1 MTPVALRDPYGEAP
15 DTAVWVKGQLHCH
28 TSRSFDGRMSVE
40 EVAAAY
46 LRQGFDFVCVTDH
59 DRLWDR
65 SEWHDGLLLVPGE
78 ESTLARP
85 FPPLGRHLVR
95 LLTTEPVPRLAPA
108 ADKMERTVRTGG
120 LLAAAHPA
128 WSGNLGTGRWSVE
141 ALCDPRLSLVE
152 IVNHH
157 APTSANLALWDA
169 ALASRGPD
177 APLWATAV
185 DDSHRPEQVGRGWVW
200 VRVGRPLR
208 DYASPHEAAEALRSS
223 LARGAFY
230 ASTGLRASFSAATA
244 SGHPEVRVTVGR
256 EGMDRRP
263 PVVRFVGRGGRAL
276 AESEGWE
283 ALYPVRGDEGYV
295 RVEVEGD
302 GRSRAWSQPFWVLP
316 SAAPRSWE
324 ETSR

>member
-1 MTPVALRDPYGEAP
+1 MTLVALRDPYGDAS
-15 DTAVWVKGQLHCH
+15 DAAVWVKGQLHCH
-28 TSRSFDGRMSVE
+28 TSRSFDGRLPVE
-40 EVAAAY
+40 EVAASY
-46 LRQGFDFVCVTDH
+46 LRQGFDFVCITDH

-65 SEWHDGLLLVPGE
+65 YEWHDGLLLLPGE

-157 APTSANLALWDA
+157 APTSANLALWDQ
-169 ALASRGPD
+169 ALSVRGPD
-177 APLWATAV
+177 SPLWATAV
-185 DDSHRPEQVGRGWVW
+185 DDSHRPEQIGRGWVW
-200 VRVGRPLR
+200 VRVGQPLR
-208 DYASPHEAAEALRSS
+208 RFASPEQAARALRAS

-230 ASTGLRASFSAATA
+230 ASTGARVRFSATVD
-244 SGHPEVRVTVGR
+244 GRRPVVRVLV
-256 EGMDRRP
+256 DRDGGDGP
-263 PVVRFVGRGGRAL
+263 AVVRFVGTGGRVL
-276 AESEGWE
+276 AETRGWE
-283 ALYPVRGDEGYV
+283 ALYPVQGDEGYV
-295 RVEVEGD
+295 RVEVEQHD
-302 GRSRAWSQPFWVLP
+302 QSCAWSQPFWVVT
-316 SAAPRSWE
+316 SGAPRS
-324 ETSR
+324 